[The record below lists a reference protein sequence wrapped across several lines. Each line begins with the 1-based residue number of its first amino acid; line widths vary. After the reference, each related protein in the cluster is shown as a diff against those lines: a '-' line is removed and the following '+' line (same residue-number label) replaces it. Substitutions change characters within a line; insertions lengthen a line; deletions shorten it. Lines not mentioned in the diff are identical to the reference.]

1 MRRWLFLLLL
11 LVLAVLLAAHVV
23 YRYLPGERP
32 AMPDPDGLPARML
45 ASGAFETCFWVPYP
59 HQNVG
64 ALARAI
70 EDWPGWL
77 AAVARTADL
86 PPPDLPSFGPFAVPP
101 AREVAVC
108 SDGDGGRLQI
118 AAEIYPTVALLA
130 KLAGRVADNPWLAG
144 GTVERGGRRARVA
157 WRGRLWTVQV
167 GDPVELG
174 WTRRVPRQRAL
185 AIVRL
190 ERAYSY
196 LPPGTF
202 VLARRGDGLELALAD
217 GEEPASLSLAR
228 GAPVLLAL
236 AGADGDKPPA
246 ALALFDTGSV
256 EGFRLPSAAVF
267 HPPGAERW
275 SLPGGKISEVLG
287 AGVPRG
293 NAAGWE
299 IVASDA
305 ESLRQAG
312 ALAPRLAAI
321 VPPAPPSPVAPGKTV
336 RLALSLAPAPT
347 LELAGRI
354 VDFLDKVPLVE
365 RRQVR
370 RWRDWRAVL
379 APLAGCERVTLASEA
394 GPPDGFRL
402 RVEGCRVP
410 AGPTPPAGTERAGPR
425 P

>member
-1 MRRWLFLLLL
+1 MRRWAFLFLLLL
-11 LVLAVLLAAHVV
+11 LAVLLAAHVF

-59 HQNVG
+59 HQNLG
-64 ALARAI
+64 ALARAV

-108 SDGDGGRLQI
+108 SDGDGRRIQI
-118 AAEIYPTVALLA
+118 AAEIYPSVALIA

-202 VLARRGDGLELALAD
+202 VLSRRGDGLELALAD
-217 GEEPASLSLAR
+217 GEEPPSLALAR
-228 GAPVLLAL
+228 NAPVLLAL

-246 ALALFDTGSV
+246 ALALFDTASG

-299 IVASDA
+299 IVATDA
-305 ESLRQAG
+305 ESVTQAE
-312 ALAPRLAAI
+312 ALAPRLSAI
-321 VPPAPPSPVAPGKTV
+321 VPPVPLSPAAQGQKAV

-347 LELAGRI
+347 LELAGRV

-370 RWRDWRAVL
+370 RWRDWREVL
-379 APLAGCERVTLASEA
+379 TPLAGCERVVLGSEA
-394 GPPDGFRL
+394 GPPDGFVL
-402 RVEGCRVP
+402 RIEGCRAP
-410 AGPTPPAGTERAGPR
+410 APPVGTERAGVR